1 MHETEPKIR
10 VALFDDEPML
20 CNSLQTT
27 LLSFPYV
34 EVVGMAHNGADALN
48 MLHQLQPE
56 LVFLDIEMGDT
67 NGLELARH
75 IRSVYPDTQIIFL
88 TGHAGF
94 ALEGYEYNPLDF
106 LVKPVNILRLE
117 RVLLREKQRREG
129 QQQKKEAP
137 VRIGLPVDG
146 GMEIVQVD
154 QVSYIEKVGRKVFLV
169 GQNGERFQTY
179 YSLQKLED
187 IFNCYGFFRCHQSFI
202 VRIDAVRSISLDES
216 KNSYNI
222 LLQGVKASIPL
233 SRNKYAELKE
243 RLTESGMRIL

>member
-1 MHETEPKIR
+1 MNETGQKLR

-27 LLSFPYV
+27 LLSFPYA
-34 EVVGMAHNGADALN
+34 EVVGTAQSGADAIN
-48 MLHQLQPE
+48 VLHDKQPE

-67 NGLELARH
+67 NGLDLARH
-75 IRSVYPDTQIIFL
+75 IRSAYPDTQIIFL
-88 TGHAGF
+88 TGHADF
-94 ALEGYEYNPLDF
+94 ALEGYEYNPLDY

-129 QQQKKEAP
+129 QQQKKETP

-146 GMEIVQVD
+146 GMEIIQVD
-154 QVSYIEKVGRKVFLV
+154 QVSYIEKAGRKVYLV

-187 IFNCYGFFRCHQSFI
+187 IFACYGFFRCHQSFI
-202 VRIDAVRSISLDES
+202 IRIEAVRSISLDES

-222 LLQGVKASIPL
+222 SFQGMNVSIPL
-233 SRNKYAELKE
+233 SRNKYSELKE
-243 RLTESGMRIL
+243 RLAESGMRIL